1 MTLAQVQKR
10 LAVLESEIEQLRRQS
25 PAPKRDGKWYVQN
38 SGQFK
43 DDPVYDE
50 IVRRGRQYLTSLRP
64 RSTKKTKKR

>member
-10 LAVLESEIEQLRRQS
+10 LAVLESEIEQLKRQS

-50 IVRRGRQYLTSLRP
+50 IVRRGRQYRTSLRP